1 MTKPQESGAS
11 LKLVL
16 ALTLLPLACSA
27 VSLLL
32 GRYPVEPGTAFL
44 VLLSQVVPMESDWE
58 PVVETVLFHVRLPR
72 IAAALLIG
80 GGLAVSGA
88 SFQGLFRN
96 PLVSPFILG
105 VASGAG
111 FGAALGILAD
121 AGTVG
126 IQLLAFTFGGIAV
139 LLSYAMGRVYRSA
152 PTLVLVLAGV
162 IVGAFFSAL
171 LSLLK
176 YVADPFDKLPVI
188 VYWLMGSLSTMTQ
201 AKLYAVCFPILGGM
215 AALMAVRWRINVL
228 SLGDD
233 EAKAL
238 GVETGRLR
246 LAIIIAATVITASA
260 VSVSGIIGWVG
271 LVIPHL
277 ARMLVGPNY
286 SRLLPASLVLGACYM
301 LVIDDIAR
309 TATSSEIPLGILTA
323 TIGAPVFAFL
333 LRRGRLGWV

>member
-1 MTKPQESGAS
+1 MTLG
-11 LKLVL
+11 LV
-16 ALTLLPLACSA
+16 LLPLVCCA

-32 GRYPVEPGTAFL
+32 GRYPLPPDTAFM
-44 VLLSQVVPMESDWE
+44 VLLSKVVPVDVHWQ
-58 PVVETVLFHVRLPR
+58 PVVETVLLHVRLPR

-111 FGAALGILAD
+111 FGAALGILLD
-121 AGTVG
+121 AGALG
-126 IQLLAFTFGGIAV
+126 IQVLAFTFGGAAV
-139 LLSYAMGRVYRSA
+139 LLSYAMGRVYRAA

-162 IVGAFFSAL
+162 IVGSFFSAL

-188 VYWLMGSLSTMTQ
+188 VYWLMGSLGTMTQ
-201 AKLYAVCFPILGGM
+201 AKLFSACLPIIGGIVV
-215 AALMAVRWRINVL
+215 LMAVRWRINVL
-228 SLGDD
+228 SLGEE

-246 LAIIIAATVITASA
+246 LAVVVAATAITASA

-286 SRLLPASLVLGACYM
+286 SKLLPASLVLGGCYM

-309 TATSSEIPLGILTA
+309 TATATEIPLGILTA
-323 TIGAPVFAFL
+323 TIGAPVFAIL
-333 LRRGRLGWV
+333 LRRGKLGWA